1 MSLAWANSF
10 TSRPLATI
18 ASPGRHELTGAKGAP
33 VILALGGISADR
45 HISAHPGDARAGWWS
60 TIAGEGRALDAARY
74 QLLGVDYRDGG
85 VGRDGRPVRII
96 TTHEQADA
104 IAELLEEVDIARL
117 HAVIG
122 ASYGGMVAL
131 AFAERYPQL
140 LERLVV
146 IGAAHVTHP
155 LTTAWRVTQRRVVEL
170 GLATGRARDA
180 LILARGLAMTT
191 YRSAREFGERFTN
204 EAQLMSNDATFP
216 VESYLR
222 HQGERFAARFTPA
235 RFLALSL
242 SSDLHTVD
250 PTVIRTPTVVVAQ
263 ENDLVVPREQTIE
276 LARTLG
282 GPSRFVELPSVHG
295 HDAFL
300 TEPTSLGAILDNALQ
315 ISVAHE

>member
-18 ASPGRHELTGAKGAP
+18 ARPVRHELTGAQGAP

-45 HISAHPGDARAGWWS
+45 HICAHSRDSRAGWWS
-60 TIAGEGRALDAARY
+60 SSAGEGKALDTRRF
-74 QLLGVDYRDGG
+74 QLLGVEYLDGG
-85 VGRDGRPVRII
+85 ARPDGRPERIVS
-96 TTHEQADA
+96 THDQADA
-104 IAELLEEVDIARL
+104 IAALLDALGIERL
-117 HAVIG
+117 HAVVG

-131 AFAERYPQL
+131 AFAERYPRL

-146 IGAAHVTHP
+146 IGAAHTTHP
-155 LTTAWRVTQRRVVEL
+155 LTTAWRVTQRRIVEL
-170 GLATGRARDA
+170 GLDTGRARDA
-180 LILARGLAMTT
+180 LIIARGLAMTT

-204 EAQLMSNDATFP
+204 DAHLMSNDATFP

-250 PTVIRTPTVVVAQ
+250 PTAIRTPTVVVAQ
-263 ENDLVVPREQTIE
+263 ESDLVVPREQTDD
-276 LARTLG
+276 LAQTLG
-282 GPSRFVELPSVHG
+282 GPSQLVELASVHG

-315 ISVAHE
+315 TVAADE